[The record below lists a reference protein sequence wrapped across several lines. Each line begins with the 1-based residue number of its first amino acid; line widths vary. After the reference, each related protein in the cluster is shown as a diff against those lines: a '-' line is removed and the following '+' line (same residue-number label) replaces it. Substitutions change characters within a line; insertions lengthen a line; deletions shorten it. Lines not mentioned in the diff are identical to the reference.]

1 MQPIIREI
9 GKTIKSKFLSPA
21 AREALESEREKAI
34 NLYRRKKKG
43 LKFSA
48 ILNRQK
54 MDS

>member
-1 MQPIIREI
+1 MQPIREI

-34 NLYRRKKKG
+34 NLYRHKKKG

-48 ILNRQK
+48 VLNRQK